1 MRNFFIFHLCFA
13 CRKNI
18 STTTSSVLEIG
29 QSDPVVRRQHQG
41 CCPSFRMGK
50 SPRSTALGPPGRSR
64 RIAMLRIAVS
74 SISVIS
80 LFVT

>member
-41 CCPSFRMGK
+41 CALVSYGGIPQVHCIRS
-50 SPRSTALGPPGRSR
+50 SPVGPAG
-64 RIAMLRIAVS
+64 
-74 SISVIS
+74 
-80 LFVT
+80 